1 MAQRTA
7 SPGATR
13 RARRGPGFQAFW
25 RNEAGLTLAEM
36 LLTLAIL
43 GIVASAFLFFQS
55 AGVRYFTLDRQQA
68 DLEQNLQF
76 GLDTVTR
83 ELRQATRVTAW
94 SFPNHVDYQDRNGQ
108 SASFY
113 LDAAAGE
120 LRQRVVGDATPE
132 RVIATGITAVTF
144 VELPG
149 PSPLVL
155 VSLTGQQGDRS
166 RTEGRAVTVRA
177 VRAP

>member
-1 MAQRTA
+1 
-7 SPGATR
+7 
-13 RARRGPGFQAFW
+13 
-25 RNEAGLTLAEM
+25 M

-43 GIVASAFLFFQS
+43 GIVASAFLVFQS
-55 AGVRYFTLDRQQA
+55 AGVRFFTLARQQA

-83 ELRQATRVTAW
+83 ELRQATQVTAR
-94 SFPNHVDYQDRNGQ
+94 SFPTSVTYTDRNDR

-120 LRQRVVGDATPE
+120 LRQQVDGGEPPE

-144 VELPG
+144 REFHGPG
-149 PSPLVL
+149 PSPLVW
-155 VSLTGQQGDRS
+155 VSLTGQQGNLS
-166 RTEGRAVTVRA
+166 RTEEGAVAVRA